1 MNSLELRFT
10 EKTLILEEILDKI
23 LQTGIGIERSTFFLR
38 ATADSSY

>member
-23 LQTGIGIERSTFFLR
+23 LQTGIERSTFFLR